1 MKKIYLTLA
10 ALTLLM
16 LCACAPKT
24 EAEVP
29 AIEPAVSAEEPVSQP
44 ETVSMEAVPRK
55 TGVQEENGAYY
66 YFLSDGSA
74 AQETGLQVLDGKTYY
89 LNEDHSLH
97 RFSPGLNDCEGFFFV
112 HDGEEGF
119 VFSPHEAGL
128 LELDG
133 ALYDV
138 QPDGSVLRD
147 AQDGVLYFGADGRYT
162 SGSAELD
169 EKIETFLNDN
179 CGEAASREEA
189 LRQSFDAIRDNFR
202 YLSMQH
208 YDAGTTDW
216 AEEATLT
223 FLEQGKGNC
232 YCFAGLFLYCARRLG
247 YQATV
252 VAGWESKPTNDHAWV
267 MIEQDGRSL
276 LYDPQL
282 EYAYL
287 YMFGRDPV
295 DMFAAEGENGNYR
308 GFQYYFPESQEVS

>member
-1 MKKIYLTLA
+1 MKKIFLTLA

-24 EAEVP
+24 EAETP
-29 AIEPAVSAEEPVSQP
+29 AIEPVISAEPPVSQP
-44 ETVSMEAVPRK
+44 ETVSMQTVPRK
-55 TGVQEENGAYY
+55 TGVQAENGAYFY
-66 YFLSDGSA
+66 YLPDGSM
-74 AQETGLQVLDGKTYY
+74 AQETGLQTFGDETYY
-89 LNEDHSLH
+89 LNADHSLH
-97 RFSPGLNDCEGFFFV
+97 RFAPGRNDCEGKIYV
-112 HDGEEGF
+112 HAGDEGF
-119 VFSPHEAGL
+119 EFLPHEAGV
-128 LELDG
+128 LELNG

-138 QPDGSVLRD
+138 QPDGSVLQD
-147 AQDGVLYFGADGRYT
+147 THDGVLYFGPDGRYT
-162 SGSAELD
+162 SGNAALD
-169 EKIETFLNDN
+169 EKIEDFLKTT
-179 CGEAASREEA
+179 CTETASREER
-189 LRQSFDAIRDNFR
+189 LRQAFDAIRDNFK

-216 AEEATLT
+216 AEEAALT

-267 MIEQDGRSL
+267 MIEQDGKSL

-295 DMFAAEGENGNYR
+295 DMFAAEEEDGSYR
-308 GFQYYFPESQEVS
+308 GFQYYFPDGQEAS